1 MTPLQKV
8 FLLLAFGYLILK
20 LILAFAMY
28 IVTLK
33 VEAKGKEHQ
42 VRRQA
47 LLQARRKKNMELYR
61 RQYMDLEERKRDP
74 DYLANQR

>member
-1 MTPLQKV
+1 
-8 FLLLAFGYLILK
+8 
-20 LILAFAMY
+20 MY

-42 VRRQA
+42 MRRQA

-61 RQYMDLEERKRDP
+61 RQYMDLEERKRDQ